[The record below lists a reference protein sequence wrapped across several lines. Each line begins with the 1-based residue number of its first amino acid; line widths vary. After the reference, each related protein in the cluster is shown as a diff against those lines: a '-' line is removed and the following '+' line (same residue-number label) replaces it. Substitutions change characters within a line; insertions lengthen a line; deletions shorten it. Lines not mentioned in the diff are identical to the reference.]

1 MASAPGKNAKQY
13 SQATQTALLRAV
25 GLFHLKNLSLPK
37 KRTLTYH
44 LPKTNRLFDLE
55 QPANNVEDLFNGIL
69 LGHVLHELD
78 NEFEVSHLESTQGIS
93 KHLTNKRNLQAIYKG
108 LFRYI
113 RRAVPD
119 LACQAKKFDY
129 HAIAE
134 TPDAQGISQVRSS
147 RRFPSEPLDPQL
159 TYDSTQL
166 LAVMVAVAT
175 LGPSNGTYIPRIQH
189 SLDRETQAE
198 IMAIITTMQN
208 DIQDS
213 RNDEDLD
220 EAIDAVMEAR
230 DMDLLVEEQ
239 NAHLRQ
245 QLEHTK
251 RNLSD
256 YITRLEHLQMS
267 HEELRFEKDKNDRE
281 LDVLRKATKDGANNA
296 EMVKA
301 LEAQVHEQMD
311 VITRYEEMI
320 RQHEKTKSQLET
332 EVQRLTQRSIDAEE
346 LRDQVSEYKHKAED
360 LEKKANTAE
369 RYKQKLE
376 SQQHLVK
383 EVQNLQYERAEL
395 QEQLRALTDDRERG
409 ARTRKAED
417 ELTKMITQSEQHL
430 WDERNQKNQLLK
442 DLAAMGDEVMR
453 LKAQRTHDENF
464 IQDLQDQIQ
473 TGTGAGSHVEGGEES
488 GGTLNLEDELNATDE
503 DAPPMQSLEVSRLRA
518 ENDLLK
524 RTAGSSADAVG
535 LRREIE
541 EMQRQY
547 EHLQKNYQ
555 DLFEQ
560 HALSQEQVEALIN
573 GMPAEALVQTLQ
585 AALDCGP
592 LSVLTQTYYRDKAF
606 VNLRTKYALTSTENE
621 RLQKQVEDLQAQ
633 TADGARELLSVRS
646 QLSAVDKD
654 SLEALEE
661 LQQSDKLIA
670 KSLQFDLDTLRA
682 QLKFIRS
689 ERDAQKS
696 QLVEALLAKDKLRK
710 DIEAGNIQDLAS
722 KDPDVGEAVKKDH
735 EKIEKLRARLLERN
749 QVGFKS
755 SSCGFTETES
765 SEGGHVEG
773 PEVWPTAQRLNV
785 ARRSSSTSSTSSKAP
800 ADLLTQASEPGRA
813 AEWVYIQHT
822 PSHSCSPQILH
833 SQSSAASVSSVSDTP
848 PSAHHASSSPHDLR
862 SKQDFAKSDVSNL
875 VQQPLTACS
884 GFSRK
889 DMPAVPVS
897 ERSASY
903 LPSPKKKNKFGWFW

>member
-13 SQATQTALLRAV
+13 SQATQTALLRA
-25 GLFHLKNLSLPK
+25 
-37 KRTLTYH
+37 
-44 LPKTNRLFDLE
+44 TNRLFDLE

-78 NEFEVSHLESTQGIS
+78 NEFEVSHLESTQGVS

-134 TPDAQGISQVRSS
+134 TPDAQGIS
-147 RRFPSEPLDPQL
+147 
-159 TYDSTQL
+159 QL

-245 QLEHTK
+245 QLENTK

-320 RQHEKTKSQLET
+320 RHHEKTKSQLET

-488 GGTLNLEDELNATDE
+488 GGTLNLEDELNATDD

-573 GMPAEALVQTLQ
+573 GMPAEA
-585 AALDCGP
+585 
-592 LSVLTQTYYRDKAF
+592 DKAF
-606 VNLRTKYALTSTENE
+606 VNLRTAYALTSTENE

-654 SLEALEE
+654 SIEALEE

-722 KDPDVGEAVKKDH
+722 KDPDVGESVKKDH
-735 EKIEKLRARLLERN
+735 DKIEKLRARLLERN
-749 QVGFKS
+749 QQLEISEQERVDLQHQLKAALSG
-755 SSCGFTETES
+755 ET
-765 SEGGHVEG
+765 
-773 PEVWPTAQRLNV
+773 A
-785 ARRSSSTSSTSSKAP
+785 
-800 ADLLTQASEPGRA
+800 A
-813 AEWVYIQHT
+813 AEK
-822 PSHSCSPQILH
+822 
-833 SQSSAASVSSVSDTP
+833 AAWEQRISNLQRENALMAT
-848 PSAHHASSSPHDLR
+848 AWHDLTNR
-862 SKQDFAKSDVSNL
+862 LQSNHVVLQRRHNAPKSWLHKQRQMVN
-875 VQQPLTACS
+875 VT
-884 GFSRK
+884 
-889 DMPAVPVS
+889 
-897 ERSASY
+897 
-903 LPSPKKKNKFGWFW
+903 PKNPK